1 MHHAETQ
8 SKTKSNI
15 TKITVSL
22 PKPFLERF
30 DEAIDG
36 YFVNRSEAVRRGMNF
51 VLEEMES
58 LEIPR
63 RSTTTNQRDK
73 TRETASGGAK

>member
-1 MHHAETQ
+1 MDQAKTQ

-30 DEAIDG
+30 DQTIDG
-36 YFVNRSEAVRRGMNF
+36 YFINRSEAVRRGMNF

-58 LEIPR
+58 PETPR
-63 RSTTTNQRDK
+63 LSKTNQRDK
-73 TRETASGGAK
+73 ARSGFGRR